1 MNLYLKVVGLLAFLM
16 LAFGFAGPYMVSAAS
31 DELVVGWGA
40 LLVLVVIPVTWVTG
54 KSIFKDVQKFGEKES
69 KENV

>member
-1 MNLYLKVVGLLAFLM
+1 MKPHPLEIVVLIQL
-16 LAFGFAGPYMVSAAS
+16 PDVQY
-31 DELVVGWGA
+31 